1 MAALPPDYDAD
12 PGRWRTSRRDV
23 HDVVAGE
30 ADGPVLDVGCGD
42 GRLASLLAGRGIA
55 WVGLDLSPTQLAANP
70 HRPVVLADMRR
81 LPFRAGAFATVAHL
95 WCLYHVDDPAAAIAE
110 AHRVLRP
117 GGRYYASTSAR
128 DNDPELMPE
137 GSEPT
142 PFDAE
147 DAAAIVGS
155 VFARV
160 EPERGTPRWSSWP
173 LGRRPGPIAAT
184 TTSRLTGPTGPRCPS
199 A

>member
-12 PGRWRTSRRDV
+12 PGRWRSWTSRRDV

-55 WVGLDLSPTQLAANP
+55 WVGLDLSPTQRAANP

-95 WCLYHVDDPAAAIAE
+95 WCLYHVDDPAAAIA
-110 AHRVLRP
+110 
-117 GGRYYASTSAR
+117 
-128 DNDPELMPE
+128 
-137 GSEPT
+137 
-142 PFDAE
+142 
-147 DAAAIVGS
+147 
-155 VFARV
+155 
-160 EPERGTPRWSSWP
+160 GTPRWSSWP